1 MPVCDDVETIKR
13 DIEKQIF
20 FLNSIESIIYTNCTM
35 NVILSPTIFQTNIY
49 ATNWT
54 LGNLTID
61 DLIEQYY
68 QRSIRYD
75 NITNCPIEYP
85 FFDGKKC
92 IQCPAATPIFDIS
105 QKNCYACPFDY
116 HIDNSQK
123 KCIANVHYTNWT
135 GLPNYFPSTGP
146 FPVPSDDATPCNSS
160 SPYYNGTSCIP
171 CALPKYF
178 DIASQTCKHCPN
190 GQAFDL
196 SEKQCLGI
204 IKNMLTKLS
213 GTRWVTP
220 TNNFTNVLQERAS
233 ILEENKTS
241 GIYS

>member
-1 MPVCDDVETIKR
+1 
-13 DIEKQIF
+13 
-20 FLNSIESIIYTNCTM
+20 M

-75 NITNCPIEYP
+75 NITNCPVQFP
-85 FFDGKKC
+85 FFDGKQC
-92 IQCPAATPIFDIS
+92 IQCPQATPIFDIS
-105 QKNCYACPFDY
+105 QRTCYACPYDSR
-116 HIDNSQK
+116 IDNGQK
-123 KCIANVHYTNWT
+123 KCVPNTHYTNWT
-135 GLPNYFPSTGP
+135 SLSNYYPSTGP
-146 FPVPSDDATPCNSS
+146 FPLPADDATPCNTSF
-160 SPYYNGTSCIP
+160 PYYNGTACTSCS
-171 CALPKYF
+171 LPKYF
-178 DIASQTCKHCPN
+178 DIATQACRRCPS

-196 SEKQCLGI
+196 SLKQCTGI

-220 TNNFTNVLQERAS
+220 TNNFTNVLV
-233 ILEENKTS
+233 
-241 GIYS
+241 